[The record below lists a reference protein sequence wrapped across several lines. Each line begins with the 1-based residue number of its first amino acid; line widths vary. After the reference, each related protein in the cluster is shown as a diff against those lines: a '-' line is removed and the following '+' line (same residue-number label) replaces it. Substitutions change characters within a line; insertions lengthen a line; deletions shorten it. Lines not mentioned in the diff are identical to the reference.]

1 MDQRQDKL
9 FGNVI
14 KTAILWGLLQV
25 VGGWRAFLA
34 LLGDGYDVG
43 TWGVLALYILAL
55 LGIDFALF
63 RLNSTN
69 AAKGWAKYWTVCAAV
84 LLLAR
89 GFHGTDVLE
98 ATAEIFLILL
108 TPYYTIYP
116 LWDCLFNS
124 TGYIAFILILCAAQ
138 LVYLLYLA
146 RRAKK

>member
-14 KTAILWGLLQV
+14 KTAIGDDHNGGTFHCLLQV

-34 LLGDGYDVG
+34 LLGYGYDFG

-55 LGIDFALF
+55 LGLDFALF

-124 TGYIAFILILCAAQ
+124 TG
-138 LVYLLYLA
+138 
-146 RRAKK
+146 